1 MKVQLMDKL
10 SAHVPDSL
18 NFNLGYFEGKQS
30 KKRWICCEEDI
41 TTMYEFFGPGSE
53 ILLWCD
59 GKKSPEDEHRLPTR
73 KRKQEMTKRE
83 EKEEE
88 VEDTYME
95 LKERHGDNYDI
106 PKLRLWARMVT
117 SGLHDSTD
125 EPPSV
130 PIFNNV
136 TPKRRR
142 NVISEAITD
151 AAGAIMKSI
160 NSNTPTHQIETSSS
174 TTPISSSAIVQQSG
188 LDSNVGV
195 SPSQATELRMKNME
209 QLRYLQGLYNDNII
223 TEDELLEQK
232 QMILEAIRKLS

>member
-1 MKVQLMDKL
+1 
-10 SAHVPDSL
+10 
-18 NFNLGYFEGKQS
+18 
-30 KKRWICCEEDI
+30 
-41 TTMYEFFGPGSE
+41 
-53 ILLWCD
+53 
-59 GKKSPEDEHRLPTR
+59 
-73 KRKQEMTKRE
+73 
-83 EKEEE
+83 
-88 VEDTYME
+88 ME
-95 LKERHGDNYDI
+95 LKERHGDKYDI

-125 EPPSV
+125 EPLSV

-160 NSNTPTHQIETSSS
+160 NSNTPTQIETSSS
-174 TTPISSSAIVQQSG
+174 TTPISSSAIVQHSG

-232 QMILEAIRKLS
+232 QMILEAICKLS